1 MDAIDLN
8 LLRVFDVIYRTR
20 NVSRASEQLGM
31 SQPSTSQALTRLR
44 LALGDPL
51 FERTRNGMRP
61 TPRADELARFVQT
74 GLAHLDAGLA
84 ADTTFDPQHSTA
96 ELRIHL
102 TDIGEARFLPS
113 LMADIRRKAPGI
125 LVNASTWQQAHI
137 ATALDNGDIHLAIG
151 FLPELKTSA
160 QEQLLADRYVVLLRK
175 GHPITQQLKRS
186 VLSVKK
192 MQTMDLVAVR
202 SHAQTLQMLKTANLE
217 RQVKLTTSTFLAL
230 PAIVRST
237 NLAALMPLAIAR
249 DFLPREDFALLDT
262 DFPSNTFIVSV
273 HWSRRHEHSQLVR
286 WAISEVIDLFK
297 SG

>member
-1 MDAIDLN
+1 MEFIDLN

-20 NVSRASEQLGM
+20 NVSRAAEQLGM

-44 LALGDPL
+44 LTLSDPL

-61 TPRADELARFVQT
+61 TPRADDLAQFVQM
-74 GLAHLDAGLA
+74 GLAQLDAGLA
-84 ADTTFDPQHSTA
+84 SDTVFDPLKSTA

-113 LMADIRRKAPGI
+113 LMAEIRRKAPGI
-125 LVNASTWQQAHI
+125 HVDASTWQQSQI

-151 FLPELKTSA
+151 FLPELKSSA
-160 QEQLLADRYVVLLRK
+160 HEKLLADRYVLLLRT
-175 GHPITQQLKRS
+175 GHPATALLKRNA
-186 VLSVKK
+186 LTMKR

-202 SHAQTLQMLKTANLE
+202 SHTQTLQMLKTANLE
-217 RQVKLTTSTFLAL
+217 RQIKLTTSTFLAL
-230 PAIVRST
+230 PGIVRNT

-249 DFLPREDFALLDT
+249 DFLPQEEFTLLDT
-262 DFPSNTFIVSV
+262 DFPANQFTVSV

-286 WAISEVIDLFK
+286 WAKRVVVDLFK
-297 SG
+297 TL